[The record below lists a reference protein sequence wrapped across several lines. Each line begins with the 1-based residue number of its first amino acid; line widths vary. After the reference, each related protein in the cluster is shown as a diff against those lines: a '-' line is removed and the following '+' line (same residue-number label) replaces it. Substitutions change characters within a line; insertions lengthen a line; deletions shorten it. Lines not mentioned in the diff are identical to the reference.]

1 MTACHERKRAL
12 SPVARAEGAW
22 ACAACDFVRGAGS
35 VAATS
40 GGGGTGPA
48 SGPRRWARPRA
59 AWRRGRWAGGR
70 CWRSRSSPASSARPP
85 TTTWAAPTTSASPC
99 GAPPL
104 PRPAAARAPSLD
116 GLARTGRRG
125 ACCRAPP
132 CTSSCLV
139 VGSAPRD
146 FPLGAGCWPSSRNMK
161 RMAPRCAASRVASG
175 SAPRSACAAAQGA
188 HGQAL
193 ASQRVCVTFRVVK
206 TLRCVQVEGG
216 GPGLPGRRA
225 RHVPGGR
232 GRAALRRRAR
242 GGVLAPDAALRG
254 RAGSRRVRRCWRQ
267 RGAPPPP
274 AGARRW
280 VQPAARAV
288 RGRSILE
295 YPSQRFVRGS
305 ARPHHRALELRAG
318 ASGRAGARCGQPGG
332 AGRGPTRAA
341 LLQAGGAHW
350 LSEKRDEEPV
360 PPVPPSGPEMPDD
373 KMYASGTS
381 HETPLPSA
389 PIEVRRPRVQS
400 KHSDQHA
407 RLLTPANGGA
417 ALPRQKARTAGACRT
432 RFRMGGP
439 AAGVAAQRLRS
450 AWGTAAGRSRR
461 ASGPRAGACARP
473 PCPRPRRGARAAGQG
488 GRHRRARR
496 VHALAR
502 RRRALRL
509 GAGRARRAAG
519 QAGRLPLPVR
529 PRALTL
535 AAAWPLPWMRLRAGC
550 ARPMAAAQH
559 FRDGVSLRRLTACS
573 GSPARACSASDGSW
587 LRARSA
593 ARP

>member
-1 MTACHERKRAL
+1 MSASAPSRLSLVQRARG
-12 SPVARAEGAW
+12 RAQP
-22 ACAACDFVRGAGS
+22 
-35 VAATS
+35 ATS
-40 GGGGTGPA
+40 CGERARSQQRAAAGGTGPA

-104 PRPAAARAPSLD
+104 PRPAAARAPSLN
-116 GLARTGRRG
+116 GLASTGRRG

-206 TLRCVQVEGG
+206 TLQCVQVEGG

-288 RGRSILE
+288 RGRSVLE
-295 YPSQRFVRGS
+295 YSSQRFVRGS

-341 LLQAGGAHW
+341 LPQAGGAHW

-360 PPVPPSGPEMPDD
+360 PPVPPSGPAMPDD

-417 ALPRQKARTAGACRT
+417 APPRQDSCTAGACRT

-439 AAGVAAQRLRS
+439 AAGVSARGCAAPGAQRQGAR
-450 AWGTAAGRSRR
+450 AEPAGRAPAPARGRPAPGRGAAR
-461 ASGPRAGACARP
+461 APQGKEAAIGVRVAYTLSPDGAVRCDWALDARAALPAKLAGYLFPCARALS
-473 PCPRPRRGARAAGQG
+473 RWPRRGPFLGCVCARAA
-488 GRHRRARR
+488 
-496 VHALAR
+496 
-502 RRRALRL
+502 RALW
-509 GAGRARRAAG
+509 
-519 QAGRLPLPVR
+519 LPR
-529 PRALTL
+529 STFAT
-535 AAAWPLPWMRLRAGC
+535 
-550 ARPMAAAQH
+550 
-559 FRDGVSLRRLTACS
+559 VSACG
-573 GSPARACSASDGSW
+573 GSQPA
-587 LRARSA
+587 A
-593 ARP
+593 ARPHEHALRRMAAG